1 MTKPAIG
8 YLEQIDLPEL
18 DIQCL
23 AKVDT
28 GACSS
33 SIHAEEIETF
43 ESDGQQWVRFHV
55 LFRRG
60 EMPIDQVC
68 EAPVHSRK
76 RIASSN
82 GSRSYRYVIRTN
94 VSLGGQHWAIDLN
107 LSHRGSMTYPMLLGR
122 EAFAGRFVVDV
133 EHTYLSN

>member
-8 YLEQIDLPEL
+8 YLEQIHLPDL
-18 DIQCL
+18 DIECL

-43 ESDGQQWVRFHV
+43 ERDGQQWVRFHV

-68 EAPVHSRK
+68 EAPVHARK

-82 GSRSYRYVIRTN
+82 GSRSHRYVIQTSIN
-94 VSLGGQHWAIDLN
+94 LGGQHWTIDLN